1 MSPER
6 NQRNTAGAC
15 PCGSRGA
22 FYEAAMGMESTDMTA
37 LQAMIQK
44 AWETRQAFKPE
55 IWFSAPGAKH
65 YDNRYYSN
73 RPFSFANLSI
83 TGEACACR
91 CAHCGGA
98 LLQTMI
104 AADNPQAMRMA
115 VDRLLKNGCRGILV
129 SGGGNADGEVPLQPF
144 VEVMGYAKRMGLK
157 VLVHG
162 GLIRRETAAMLK
174 EAGVDQ
180 VLMDVVGDEGTIRE
194 VCHLNRKPDDYLQS
208 MLCCRDAGLN
218 IAPHIVIG
226 LHFGQIRG
234 ERRSLE
240 MIRKAD
246 PETIVLVIL
255 TPAKGTSMAGI
266 KPPAMDEA
274 TEIMATARILNPA
287 APITL
292 GCARPPGQYKRRVE
306 MNAIDCGVNGIAYP
320 DEAAVAYA
328 RSKGLKTAF
337 SEECCSLPGERCIE

>member
-1 MSPER
+1 
-6 NQRNTAGAC
+6 
-15 PCGSRGA
+15 
-22 FYEAAMGMESTDMTA
+22 MESRDMTA
-37 LQAMIQK
+37 IRAMIQQ
-44 AWETRQAFKPE
+44 AWETRQEFKSE

-65 YDNRYYSN
+65 YDNQYYSN
-73 RPFSFANLSI
+73 RPFSFANLSV

-91 CAHCGGA
+91 CAHCEGA

-104 AADNPQAMRMA
+104 GATSPQAMRRV
-115 VDRLLKNGCRGILV
+115 VDKLLKKGCRGILV
-129 SGGGNADGEVPLQPF
+129 SGGGNSNGEVPLQPF
-144 VEVMGYAKRMGLK
+144 VEVMGYAKQMGLK

-174 EAGVDQ
+174 EAEVDQ
-180 VLMDVVGDEGTIRE
+180 VLMDVIGDERTIRE

-208 MLCCRDAGLN
+208 MLYCRDAGLN

-240 MIRKAD
+240 MIRQAD

-255 TPAKGTSMAGI
+255 TPACGTAMAGI
-266 KPPAMDEA
+266 QPPSMDEA
-274 TEIMATARILNPA
+274 AEIMATARVLNPA
-287 APITL
+287 TPITL
-292 GCARPPGQYKRRVE
+292 GCARPPGQYKRRAE

-320 DEAAVAYA
+320 DEATIAYA
-328 RSKGLKTAF
+328 RNKGLKTVF
-337 SEECCSLPGERCIE
+337 SEECCSLLGESLPSPHHMPVIDGVTAGG